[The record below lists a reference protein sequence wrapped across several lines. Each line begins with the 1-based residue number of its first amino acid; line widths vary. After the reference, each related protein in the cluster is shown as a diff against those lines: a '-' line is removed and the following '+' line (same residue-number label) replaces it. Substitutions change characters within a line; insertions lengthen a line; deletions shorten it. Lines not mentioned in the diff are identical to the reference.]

1 MNPPESVATRH
12 AGESRSDAA
21 ACNRANNDVDGNDT
35 SGRALPT
42 SSRRGRGTLPIRR
55 RRQRVKVSRARPSS
69 SSRPRTSW
77 IARFSLSFLLL
88 VSESGPRRAERRD
101 VGPGI
106 VTVLC
111 GSQLPP
117 DRVSHRGHVG
127 PIEAAAAQ
135 QHVSDER
142 LDRRFTNQPHEEEL
156 LDHLRRDRS
165 QRRQPQQQF
174 AEPRRL
180 VRVLR
185 PAVLLQGALRLLLE
199 GLDVSDVRKTA
210 GVCNKK

>member
-1 MNPPESVATRH
+1 MSTETTLR
-12 AGESRSDAA
+12 DARFRRRLVEDA
-21 ACNRANNDVDGNDT
+21 ELCRYDDDGN
-35 SGRALPT
+35 
-42 SSRRGRGTLPIRR
+42 
-55 RRQRVKVSRARPSS
+55 VSRARQSS
-69 SSRPRTSW
+69 SSRPRTSR
-77 IARFSLSFLLL
+77 IARFSLSCFLSLSFLLL
-88 VSESGPRRAERRD
+88 ASESGPRRAERRD

-142 LDRRFTNQPHEEEL
+142 LDRRLTNQPHEEEL

-210 GVCNKK
+210 GVCNKEEEYKDT